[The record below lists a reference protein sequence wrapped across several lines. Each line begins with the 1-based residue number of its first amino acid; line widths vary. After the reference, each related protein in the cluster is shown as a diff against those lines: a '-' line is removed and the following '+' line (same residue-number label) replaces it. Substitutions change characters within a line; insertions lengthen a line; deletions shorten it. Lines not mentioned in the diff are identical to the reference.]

1 MMGTGTRLHVRACAD
16 GSAPDVEAGIDLA
29 LGMLQDAGRVELV
42 GTHEAADIVHT
53 VGIVDGAARR
63 AARRVHTIGR
73 IPLRNG
79 RVAPEGW
86 WLRHER
92 RHSRDVSAWFVH
104 GQTAGRMLLESGL
117 ARGALVYG
125 LPLLPPVGC
134 MAIGASCLTA
144 AARAA
149 IRDQL
154 AVAPG
159 VRLVLGVEAYTEG
172 RRGDGWGPLLMSS
185 GRSDVTVA
193 PIRLVDGDPE
203 RRYQARSTT
212 GGWSRQ
218 PYLLAE
224 LLSAADLFVAAGH
237 ELEVHSAA
245 VAAVACGVP
254 VIAVTTDSVAELLL
268 SGGHGYVV
276 RPHATAVAHAVTA
289 QIDSGLP
296 SRRART
302 PLSPEPNRVAELA
315 RALLFAYRG
324 VLRAAMVGGAA

>member
-1 MMGTGTRLHVRACAD
+1 VETGI
-16 GSAPDVEAGIDLA
+16 GLA

-42 GTHEAADIVHT
+42 GTHDAADIVHT

-79 RVAPEGW
+79 KVLPEGW

-104 GQTAGRMLLESGL
+104 GQTAGRMLLGSGL

-134 MAIGASCLTA
+134 MAIGANCLTA

-172 RRGDGWGPLLMSS
+172 RRGDGWGSLLMNS

-203 RRYQARSTT
+203 HRYRARSRT
-212 GGWSRQ
+212 GVWSQQ
-218 PYLLAE
+218 PYPLAE
-224 LLSAADLFVAAGH
+224 LLSAADLFVATGH

-254 VIAVTTDSVAELLL
+254 VVAVTTDSVAELLL
-268 SGGHGYVV
+268 SGARGYVV
-276 RPHATAVAHAVTA
+276 PPDATAVAQAVAA
-289 QIDSGLP
+289 QIDRGLL
-296 SRRART
+296 SRRTSVPVSAQ
-302 PLSPEPNRVAELA
+302 PNRVAELA
-315 RALLFAYRG
+315 RALLNAYHG
-324 VLRAAMVGGAA
+324 VLRASVVGGAA